1 MHNGE
6 TIDENNSPITESA
19 VVDIA
24 PALHLSET
32 ELKLKD
38 IPEDVE
44 SAVKQEDSTD
54 ENPISDTT
62 QNTISITELMEQDP
76 MDVGPLIKIEIE
88 DVKQVIVKE
97 ETDDV

>member
-54 ENPISDTT
+54 ENPIPDTT
-62 QNTISITELMEQDP
+62 QTTISITELMDP